1 MPIDFTKV
9 RFAVDLPDIPA
20 LAPVVAHPMPCLG
33 DRRKTLQALAE
44 AMGFDARGAAHV
56 PHGYAVGSDAGQVE
70 LFAASG
76 AVRARNAK
84 QLSAFDDERRPWRE
98 VARTDD
104 GYQLGDASAK
114 RLIGQARQ
122 LLAQV
127 GLELEA
133 AGIDVVLG
141 QWALLDEESGEELE
155 SGPGR
160 ATVRLSYAAE
170 GMPLIGPGAKTN
182 LHYDPDGD
190 GTTGVLARMF
200 HVHRGS
206 STVGEVRTL
215 SLEAAF
221 AGLLE
226 RTWSGRVLGE
236 DAHLT
241 VTAATVGLLALPA
254 DVVQSFAAPAL
265 AVEGEVSGVPVGDGR
280 TTSVRFGEYLP
291 LVGPRTLAEAGF
303 GGGHL
308 EPGTVVRGRGK
319 GR

>member
-104 GYQLGDASAK
+104 DYQLGDASAK

-133 AGIDVVLG
+133 AGIDVVHG

-280 TTSVRFGEYLP
+280 TTSVRYGEYRP
-291 LVGPRTLAEAGF
+291 LGGPRTLAEAGF